1 MYELL
6 FDVLSG
12 LDKVCICTGYE
23 LDGKVI
29 DYPPSTVSKLARCKP
44 VLIEMEGWKEDLTDI
59 KDFDSLPEAAKAY
72 VRKIEELTGVKVGII
87 SVGPDRKQTII
98 IDEKL
103 KKF

>member
-1 MYELL
+1 ML

-12 LDKVCICTGYE
+12 LDKVSICVGYKCE
-23 LDGKVI
+23 GEVLQS
-29 DYPPSTVSKLARCKP
+29 PPSTISRLAKCKP
-44 VLIEMEGWKEDLTDI
+44 VLIELDGWKEDITDI
-59 KDFDSLPEAAKAY
+59 HDFDSLPENAKAY
-72 VRKIEELTGVKVGII
+72 VRKIEEVTGIPVGII